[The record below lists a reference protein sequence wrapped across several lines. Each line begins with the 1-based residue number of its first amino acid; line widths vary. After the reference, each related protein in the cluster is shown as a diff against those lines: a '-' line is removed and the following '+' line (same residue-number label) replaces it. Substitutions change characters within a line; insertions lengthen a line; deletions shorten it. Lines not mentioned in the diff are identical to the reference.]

1 MESYPIFMAWIQE
14 MRQMKMSVSVD
25 VESIV
30 QSFMPYIICKLQK
43 RHMRS
48 RVRTW
53 ENCYKCDCFVIG

>member
-1 MESYPIFMAWIQE
+1 
-14 MRQMKMSVSVD
+14 MSVSVD

-53 ENCYKCDCFVIG
+53 ENCINVIVLLLDRTRDREKGQWRCMHA